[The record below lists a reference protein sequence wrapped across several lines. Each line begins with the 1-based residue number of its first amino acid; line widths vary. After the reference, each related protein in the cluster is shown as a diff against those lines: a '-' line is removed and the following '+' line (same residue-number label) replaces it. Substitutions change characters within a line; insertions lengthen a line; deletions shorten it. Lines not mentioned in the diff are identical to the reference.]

1 MVTITTNPA
10 SASPE
15 GDERE
20 RYTELL
26 RLLDAGG
33 AHIVGAD
40 GAAVPIPD
48 AVATAL
54 RAVTAA
60 FAANRG
66 VLINDIAKDLTTQ
79 QAADLLNVSRPY
91 LIKLLDEGKI
101 PFTMTGTHR
110 RIPLDALMKYR
121 AVMKEEQRA
130 ALRELTQLHE
140 EMGFYDL
147 PPRPVEPWPE

>member
-1 MVTITTNPA
+1 MVTITMNPA

-20 RYTELL
+20 QYAELL
-26 RLLDAGG
+26 RLLDAGS
-33 AHIVGAD
+33 ARIVGAD
-40 GAAVPIPD
+40 GAAVPVSGSI
-48 AVATAL
+48 ATAL
-54 RAVTAA
+54 RAVAAA

-66 VLINDIAKDLTTQ
+66 ILINDIERDLTTQ

-91 LIKLLDEGKI
+91 LIKLLDERKI
-101 PFTMTGTHR
+101 PHTMVGTHR
-110 RIPLDALMKYR
+110 RIPLDTLMKYR

-147 PPRPVEPWPE
+147 PPRRIEPWPE

>member
-33 AHIVGAD
+33 ARIVGAD

-60 FAANRG
+60 FAVNRG

-79 QAADLLNVSRPY
+79 QAADLLGLSRPY
-91 LIKLLDEGKI
+91 VIKLLDEGKI
-101 PFTMTGTHR
+101 PFTMVGTHR
-110 RIPLDALMKYR
+110 RIPLDALMAYR
-121 AVMKEEQRA
+121 AAWKAEQR
-130 ALRELTQLHE
+130 ELLAEMTRLGQ
-140 EMGFYDL
+140 EMGGYDL
-147 PPRPVEPWPE
+147 PPRPRVPPPA